1 MDEKDKINV
10 VGISDEDI
18 RDAFKELKTYIDIS
32 PEDFKEIYM
41 HALKHAVK
49 RLTCGKAEV
58 VTLEKRDCKE

>member
-1 MDEKDKINV
+1 MDEKSEISIIE
-10 VGISDEDI
+10 ISDEDI

-49 RLTCGKAEV
+49 RLTCGKAEAV
-58 VTLEKRDCKE
+58 RVEKGDCK